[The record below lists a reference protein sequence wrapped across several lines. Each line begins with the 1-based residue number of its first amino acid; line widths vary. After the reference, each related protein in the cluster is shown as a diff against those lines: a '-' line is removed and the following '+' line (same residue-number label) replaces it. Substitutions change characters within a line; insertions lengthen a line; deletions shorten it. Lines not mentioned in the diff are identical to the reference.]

1 MQPRHVRGGTAAGHR
16 APRLDLPS
24 GVVTLVFT
32 DVEGSTRLLRS
43 LGPRFGELLATHNEI
58 IRASVGRHGGTV
70 IRSEG
75 DAFFCAFSD
84 PCAAA
89 CACLEAQLELAR
101 FAWPPG
107 AEFRVRMGLHTG
119 PVELGGDDYIGLAVH
134 QAARVGAAAHGG
146 QVVLSEGTRRLLEDR
161 APEGARFT
169 RLGTYRLKD
178 FSEPIVIHQLTH
190 DELPA
195 TFPALRAAPAAAHN
209 LPEQATLFVGRQTA
223 LAELAELVGGTRLV
237 TVLGAGGVGKTRLA
251 AEVVPLV
258 VSRFDQGVWMV
269 ELAKLRNGQA
279 VADEVAATLGV
290 RPEAEREIGRTLCEA
305 LETRRLLLLL
315 DNCEH
320 VLDDLAPLV
329 GRLIAACPGLHVL
342 ATSREPLALPGERRY
357 PLAPLSLPAS
367 VGESEGS
374 EAVALFVDRASVVAP
389 SFDLE
394 RERAAVIE
402 ICRRLD
408 GLPLAIE
415 LAAARAAA
423 IPPGRMAERL
433 DRRFSVL
440 RRSYRGQLPHH
451 ETLRASIAWSYELL
465 ADAERVL
472 LERLSV
478 FMGEFELEAAEEVC
492 AGGPIDPDDVLDLL
506 ARLIEKS
513 LLQPAD
519 GRYLMLESIR
529 AFAREQLEGSGE
541 AETLIHEHLDYY
553 TQVVETA
560 AAAGRGPGQRA
571 AFDRLDADLPN
582 IRAAFGRALERSD
595 QHALRITAAVGQFA
609 FVRNRLREVSQWCI
623 DAAALTDA
631 PPGLRARAFNQ
642 AAFAVVLLGSPDGGE
657 ALVDDGLVLARSAG
671 DDQLLAETLLMA
683 ADLRLESGRDEAA
696 RPLAA
701 EAVDVAERLANDGL
715 LGRALLMAARAE
727 HEIVGP
733 AATATRLSEAM
744 TVFER
749 TGDLRQIGRVLLTRA
764 FLRLE
769 SGDHAGAD
777 LDAIRCVEICLG
789 LDHTVGCAM
798 GRAVLMWTAI
808 DRGERENALTLLAEC
823 AAAGREAGYRVLVAY
838 CLAADAALS
847 ARDGDGDTAAR
858 ILGALDAATGAV
870 GAEGGHAIALRLE
883 QLRGELREALG
894 PAALEARL
902 AEGARVQLEDLAAER
917 LWSGVGR

>member
-1 MQPRHVRGGTAAGHR
+1 MSMQPRRVKDGTEAGHAAR
-16 APRLDLPS
+16 TVGLPS

-43 LGPRFGELLATHNEI
+43 LGGQFAELLTAHNEI
-58 IRASVGRHGGTV
+58 IRASVARYGGAV

-84 PCAAA
+84 PCAALS
-89 CACLEAQLELAR
+89 ACLEAQLGLVG
-101 FAWPPG
+101 FAWPAG

-119 PVELGGDDYIGLAVH
+119 PVDLGGDDYIGLAVH

-146 QVVLSEGTRRLLEDR
+146 QVVLSEGTRQLLEDR
-161 APEGARFT
+161 APDGAGFT

-178 FSEPIVIHQLTH
+178 FSDPTVIYQLTH
-190 DELPA
+190 GGLPA

-209 LPEQATLFVGRQTA
+209 MPEQATLFVGRQTA
-223 LAELAELVGGTRLV
+223 LGELAELVGAKRLV

-258 VSRFDQGVWMV
+258 VSRFEDGVWMV
-269 ELAKLRNGQA
+269 ELAKLRDGHA
-279 VADEVAATLGV
+279 VADEIAATLGV
-290 RPEAEREIGRTLCEA
+290 RPEAEREIARTLCET

-329 GRLIAACPGLHVL
+329 DRLIASCPSLHVL

-357 PLAPLSLPAS
+357 PLAPLSLPDA
-367 VGESEGS
+367 VGEWEGS
-374 EAVALFVDRASVVAP
+374 EAVALFVDRARVVAP
-389 SFDLE
+389 SFDLD

-415 LAAARAAA
+415 LAAARTAA

-451 ETLRASIAWSYELL
+451 ETLRASIEWSYELL
-465 ADAERVL
+465 EDDERVL
-472 LERLSV
+472 LQRLSV
-478 FMGEFELEAAEEVC
+478 FTGEFELEAAEQIC
-492 AGGPIDPDDVLDLL
+492 AADPLDPDDVLELL

-513 LLQPAD
+513 LVQPAHE
-519 GRYLMLESIR
+519 RYLLLESIR
-529 AFAREQLEGSGE
+529 AFAREQLERSGE
-541 AETLIHEHLDYY
+541 LEPLIRAHLDHY
-553 TQVVETA
+553 TEVVETA
-560 AAAGRGPGQRA
+560 AAAARGPAQGA
-571 AFDRLDADLPN
+571 AFDQLDADLPN
-582 IRAAFGRALERSD
+582 IRAAIERALKRAD
-595 QHALRITAAVGQFA
+595 QNALRISAAVGQFG
-609 FVRNRLREVSQWCI
+609 FIRNRLREVAKWCI

-642 AAFAVVLLGSPDGGE
+642 AAFAVVLLGSPDGGQ
-657 ALVDDGLVLARSAG
+657 ALVDDGLALARSAD
-671 DDQLLAETLLMA
+671 DDQILAEALLMA
-683 ADLRLESGRDEAA
+683 ADLRLESGRVEAA

-701 EAVDVAERLANDGL
+701 EAVDVAERLGGDGL
-715 LGRALLMAARAE
+715 LGRALLLAARAE

-733 AATATRLSEAM
+733 EATAARLSEAM
-744 TVFER
+744 AVFER
-749 TGDLRQIGRVLLTRA
+749 AGDPRQIGRVLLTRA
-764 FLRLE
+764 YLRLE
-769 SGDHAGAD
+769 SGDHPAAD
-777 LDAIRCVEICLG
+777 LDAIRCVEICLE
-789 LDHTVGCAM
+789 LDHAIGCAM
-798 GRAVLMWTAI
+798 ARTVLMWTAI

-823 AAAGREAGYRVLVAY
+823 AATGREAGYRVLLAY
-838 CLAADAALS
+838 CLAADASLC
-847 ARDGDGDTAAR
+847 ARAGAGDTAAR
-858 ILGALDAATGAV
+858 ILGALDATNGAI
-870 GAEGGHAIALRLE
+870 GAEGGQAIALRLE
-883 QLRGELREALG
+883 RLREELRAALG
-894 PAALEARL
+894 QTELEARL

-917 LWSGVGR
+917 LLAG